1 MQFQNPWSAKIFSC
15 TSHLKPYNP
24 ERLLVI
30 QNYLGM
36 LEMKYTKEICDHM
49 VQQYNSGV
57 SVPELAQQLDVPE
70 RSIIAKLSSLGVYQK
85 KSYLN
90 KRGEIPVKKSEHIE
104 RIAVLLNTNLEL
116 LESLEKVNKTV
127 LVMIERALSDPKSPQ
142 DNPEWT

>member
-1 MQFQNPWSAKIFSC
+1 
-15 TSHLKPYNP
+15 
-24 ERLLVI
+24 
-30 QNYLGM
+30 M

-49 VQQYNSGV
+49 VAKYAAGI
-57 SVPELAQQLDVPE
+57 SVPELAQELDVPE

-127 LVMIERALSDPKSPQ
+127 LVMIERALADPKP
-142 DNPEWT
+142 D